1 MTKSQLRY
9 REVIRAP
16 LWLLAF
22 VYFLFLSIVL
32 SLWAALGNTP
42 AQISFALLT
51 AWLVVLYFRTALTIT
66 VDEKFLYAG
75 KARIEHQYIGEVSAL
90 TNAQLKLA
98 RTRDA
103 DPSAFLAIRFWSGK
117 AIKVEVK
124 DARDATPY
132 WLISSKNPKRLVE
145 ALKN

>member
-1 MTKSQLRY
+1 MTKSELRY

-16 LWLLAF
+16 LWLIAF

-42 AQISFALLT
+42 AQISFVLLT
-51 AWLVVLYFRTALTIT
+51 VWLVVLYFRTALTIK
-66 VDEKFLYAG
+66 VDEKFLHVG
-75 KARIEHQYIGEVSAL
+75 KAKLEHLFIGDVAAL
-90 TNAQLKLA
+90 NTNELRLV

-117 AIKVEVK
+117 AVKVEVK
-124 DARDATPY
+124 DSRDATPY